1 MLPTS
6 RFLLA
11 LVLGLF
17 MTCNP
22 AAAQTVTIL
31 YHFTGGTDGG
41 YPMGTLNLDARGNI
55 YGTATVGG
63 DLVNCAPS
71 GCGVVFELDPSGN
84 YTVLHAFNSLDGSSP
99 QGDLTGDGTGNIY
112 GTAELGGDSQNAGVA
127 FKLDSG
133 GTCTT
138 LHAFT
143 AGSDGGEPMTGFLRD
158 SQNNLYGTALIG
170 GKPNSC
176 QGFGCGLVFKLDSS
190 GNQTVLHNFSFSDGA
205 GPQSDL
211 ISDQFHNLYGTTSG
225 GGIYGNPP
233 CVNRGCGVIYR
244 ITPSGNEGL
253 LYKFQSKNDGY
264 YPVGRL
270 LADSS
275 GNLYGA
281 TRFGGP
287 SSDFGTLFKLNRS
300 GQKVMAHAFSGFPTD
315 GRNPLAGLVPD
326 PAGNMYGTTSG
337 GGVNDGGTIFRISP
351 GGKFQILYS
360 FGGNGAPDGGLPAA
374 SLIRDSQGNF
384 YGTTLQGGLF
394 GYGVIFKLSP

>member
-1 MLPTS
+1 MGAKLRHPWGSTMLPTS

-190 GNQTVLHNFSFSDGA
+190 GNQTVLHNFTICMEQLAAA
-205 GPQSDL
+205 GSMAIQRVS
-211 ISDQFHNLYGTTSG
+211 TG
-225 GGIYGNPP
+225 G
-233 CVNRGCGVIYR
+233 
-244 ITPSGNEGL
+244 
-253 LYKFQSKNDGY
+253 
-264 YPVGRL
+264 
-270 LADSS
+270 
-275 GNLYGA
+275 
-281 TRFGGP
+281 
-287 SSDFGTLFKLNRS
+287 
-300 GQKVMAHAFSGFPTD
+300 
-315 GRNPLAGLVPD
+315 
-326 PAGNMYGTTSG
+326 
-337 GGVNDGGTIFRISP
+337 
-351 GGKFQILYS
+351 
-360 FGGNGAPDGGLPAA
+360 AA
-374 SLIRDSQGNF
+374 SFIGSRLREMKGCYINFKAKMTVTTRLGGCWLIPAETCTGQRDSEAHPAILER
-384 YGTTLQGGLF
+384 Y
-394 GYGVIFKLSP
+394 SS